1 MGQYLVEYKHIEET
15 TYADWIEADSEEDA
29 LELVEM
35 GEVNFEN
42 EIDVVGVEITDATI
56 EDKEEE

>member
-1 MGQYLVEYKHIEET
+1 
-15 TYADWIEADSEEDA
+15 
-29 LELVEM
+29 M